1 MASIRA
7 LVSRSAKLQQF
18 AERSDE
24 KYDGQIQE
32 LVASLRQSLSDQTL
46 NFAANDPAVL
56 DVGHLSLY
64 LPLTP
69 PAAEIHYIYFA
80 LC

>member
-1 MASIRA
+1 MASIKA
-7 LVSRSAKLQQF
+7 LISRSAKLQQF

-46 NFAANDPAVL
+46 NFAANDPAAL
-56 DVGHLSLY
+56 DVGNLSLY

-69 PAAEIHYIYFA
+69 PAAEIH
-80 LC
+80 